1 MLVRLVYLF
10 MVRVFGWL
18 VLLAR
23 TDAAQ
28 HLQILVLR
36 HEVCV
41 LRRQIARPKP
51 DRAGRAVIAALG
63 RFLPGPGRLH
73 RIVTAGPLL
82 AWHQRLVTSRWAS
95 PSPAGRRP
103 VPGQVR
109 ELVEQLARENPR
121 RGYRRIQVS
130 WPAWGTGSVRGRPGR
145 ILAAAGLRPAP
156 RRASPAWRQ
165 FLAAPASG
173 ILACDFLHAG
183 TVVLRRVHV
192 LFAMQIRIRT
202 GSLPG
207 VTAHPTGAWTAR
219 QARNPLLDLGAR
231 ASRFRFLT
239 RDRDSKFTAAF
250 DEVSAGNVTRI
261 IQTPSGHQGR
271 THLRSGSRERFT
283 ASAWTTCADP
293 RRAAPPQGPGRVRP
307 AP

>member
-192 LFAMQIRIRT
+192 LFAMQIRTRT

-219 QARNPLLDLGAR
+219 QARNPLLDLAAR
-231 ASRFRFLT
+231 PESARHHDGRRPHRRCRKGPRSTKPAT
-239 RDRDSKFTAAF
+239 R
-250 DEVSAGNVTRI
+250 
-261 IQTPSGHQGR
+261 
-271 THLRSGSRERFT
+271 
-283 ASAWTTCADP
+283 
-293 RRAAPPQGPGRVRP
+293 
-307 AP
+307 